1 MADDTGALSSNYDT
15 NSSTPAVS
23 GRNTAQNLAYGS
35 GGGDMFHGAL
45 SALVDPARS
54 AQTENQAFW
63 AGMSGPNTGGV
74 SSISNAMSAQV
85 AAREAQDK
93 LRAAYIPMIM
103 QTITQQRAND
113 LGYAKFAQE
122 RSEKVTPL
130 INSALFG
137 MQANGNVPK
146 LADAHKRIDD
156 TGAMFGMS
164 PQELLPHHIALQQG
178 AGSDGSQIGSYF
190 DQLRASAAPAEAGI
204 NKFGTNSAGATTLQN
219 PVKGTVGLPG
229 SEIGASTVNPT
240 KTEVDLDKQY
250 RSDPGKYTDDLTGT
264 MGAYNDILQR
274 GNAIQ
279 ASLNSFSPGKYSQT
293 VTGLAAATKDLQK
306 MFPNAS
312 TATLNDYVTNLMG
325 PKGDGKDANPVAASQ
340 FAESLKTQ
348 ETLAQLKSSL
358 EGSGRIG
365 QQEFRALNAAMLGV
379 SSDPAA
385 FSKFMDFTRGRASN
399 VANKLKAWG
408 DYAKQSGSN
417 LSVPAFDIPWS
428 VNEATQLIGDKNTP
442 PKAGALAP
450 PANVRNP
457 AVEAATVSPGL
468 PGQPGS
474 PTMNVPPKLQP
485 QPQAV
490 APQAQTAQAKPP
502 VDLRDYEPGTKVG
515 PTGVPYVIER
525 GVPRLARR
533 RGASG
538 TIQ

>member
-1 MADDTGALSSNYDT
+1 MADDSGALSSNYQDQPVT
-15 NSSTPAVS
+15 G
-23 GRNTAQNLAYGS
+23 GRDIAQNLAYGS
-35 GGGDMFHGAL
+35 GSGDMFKGAL
-45 SALVDPARS
+45 SALIDPERS
-54 AQTENQAFW
+54 GQTERQAFW
-63 AGMSGPNTGGV
+63 AGMSGPNTGGM
-74 SSISNAMSAQV
+74 SSVSNAMSAQV

-103 QTITQQRAND
+103 QTITQQRSND

-122 RSEKVTPL
+122 RAEKVTPL
-130 INSALFG
+130 INSALYG
-137 MQANGNVPK
+137 MQAGNNTPD
-146 LADAHKRIDD
+146 LETAHKRIND
-156 TGAMFGMS
+156 TGSMFGMS
-164 PQELLPHHIALQQG
+164 PQELLPHHIALQRG
-178 AGSDGSQIGSYF
+178 AGSDGANMGSYL
-190 DQLRASAAPAEAGI
+190 DQLRTSAAPAESGI
-204 NKFGTNSAGATTLQN
+204 AKFGTNSAGATTLQN
-219 PVKGTVGLPG
+219 PVKGTVGMPG
-229 SEIGASTVNPT
+229 SGGNSDAVNPT

-264 MGAYNDILQR
+264 MASYNDILQR

-358 EGSGRIG
+358 EGQGRIG

-399 VANKLKAWG
+399 TANKLKAWG
-408 DYAKQSGSN
+408 DYAKQAGPN

-442 PKAGALAP
+442 PKAGMLSP
-450 PANVRNP
+450 PVSVREP
-457 AVEAATVSPGL
+457 AIKAAVQSPGL
-468 PGQPGS
+468 AGQPGS
-474 PTMNVPPKLQP
+474 PTMNVPPKLPP
-485 QPQAV
+485 QEVVPQTPV
-490 APQAQTAQAKPP
+490 PQVKAP
-502 VDLRDYEPGTKVG
+502 VDLRNYELGTKIG
-515 PTGVPYVIER
+515 PTGVPYVFDH
-525 GVPRLARR
+525 GVPRPAKQ
-533 RGASG
+533 RGVSG